1 MVVLTRTPPVV
12 RISPLTRYLRMTN
25 LELLSLREVAKGFNK
40 GPVPHA
46 HAVRLLELE
55 LVYCLLGDLRIT
67 TLGRR
72 ALNG

>member
-1 MVVLTRTPPVV
+1 
-12 RISPLTRYLRMTN
+12 MTD